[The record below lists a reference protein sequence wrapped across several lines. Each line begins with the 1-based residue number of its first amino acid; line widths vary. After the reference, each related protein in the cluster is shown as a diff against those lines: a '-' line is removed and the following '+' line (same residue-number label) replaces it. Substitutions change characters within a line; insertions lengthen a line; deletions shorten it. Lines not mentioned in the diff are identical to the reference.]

1 MQTLRIRAGDL
12 VIIEGFD
19 DIPEHQFQVEEV
31 SEDLV
36 TGTVLKGPLAGEYG
50 EPDIELVL
58 RVLSP
63 DGNGLSQGTVVTL
76 IPVVLTHK
84 IPTQNQNRG
93 NCPRKETLC
102 LQK

>member
-1 MQTLRIRAGDL
+1 MQTLEIKPGD
-12 VIIEGFD
+12 VVVIEGFD

-58 RVLSP
+58 RILSP

-76 IPVVLTHK
+76 TLVVLIHK
-84 IPTQNQNRG
+84 IKTTITKR
-93 NCPRKETLC
+93 R
-102 LQK
+102 